1 MLRLINTDFA
11 ASGKSQCRKLP
22 PALFAHLRDFH
33 VLRFEVLQGRGKVVA
48 HEEKL
53 VLVVTFGIVE
63 CCLKW
68 WHGENQPAVAGIYA
82 GKLQN
87 IAKKGP
93 ISRYVLAVYDYMGT
107 KDHEFCSLSFG
118 SKSATISPISHN
130 FGRHTPATIARV
142 RYRAPQYAVDETA
155 TPMPPDFKLHHYPHL
170 KHLRGPEVV
179 QMQNAFQ
186 PALAIDNQQGC
197 DLS

>member
-33 VLRFEVLQGRGKVVA
+33 VLRFEVLQGRGKVVT

-53 VLVVTFGIVE
+53 VLFFTFGIVE

-93 ISRYVLAVYDYMGT
+93 IS
-107 KDHEFCSLSFG
+107 FG
-118 SKSATISPISHN
+118 ILGINNDMSSI
-130 FGRHTPATIARV
+130 
-142 RYRAPQYAVDETA
+142 
-155 TPMPPDFKLHHYPHL
+155 
-170 KHLRGPEVV
+170 
-179 QMQNAFQ
+179 
-186 PALAIDNQQGC
+186 NQ
-197 DLS
+197 L